1 MAFILLTIFNKY
13 AKLYCIV
20 NFIEVKKL
28 VRKLKKTVSNIS
40 PILIKMADDEFVIN
54 FGSETVTIMERYYK
68 GLDLL
73 ANDTLEEA
81 ELIFKNLVNEVRGYY
96 DSIVALINIFSE
108 RGDFPN
114 ISKIY
119 NVGTKDL
126 KLILG
131 QLPENGKIP
140 FTYASNKGF
149 LKFLYKLGVKHLN
162 TSRINDAITNF
173 KLLLSLNPHDEF
185 DVLEVLLQALFEK
198 EEYEEILTLTSNI
211 DDIKNPS
218 IIYNRILALLKL
230 EKRDEALSIIRELKE
245 ENLMVFK
252 DLDFNK
258 DYAMDI
264 SEYISLSV
272 IDDKSQYYWNNFY
285 RYWID
290 ENDSLEFLKANIKN
304 TDNLAKNYIDPLET
318 FKHYLEEQDLKEATI
333 KSHIDNLLIFK
344 DFLNDFEKIEEKMKE
359 LKVTSAKSSF
369 GKYFTTLN
377 KYYSFNSKNNSFN
390 FKEKLKELKI
400 KCDM

>member
-1 MAFILLTIFNKY
+1 MI
-13 AKLYCIV
+13 
-20 NFIEVKKL
+20 
-28 VRKLKKTVSNIS
+28 
-40 PILIKMADDEFVIN
+40 
-54 FGSETVTIMERYYK
+54 
-68 GLDLL
+68 
-73 ANDTLEEA
+73 
-81 ELIFKNLVNEVRGYY
+81 
-96 DSIVALINIFSE
+96 
-108 RGDFPN
+108 
-114 ISKIY
+114 
-119 NVGTKDL
+119 
-126 KLILG
+126 
-131 QLPENGKIP
+131 
-140 FTYASNKGF
+140 
-149 LKFLYKLGVKHLN
+149 
-162 TSRINDAITNF
+162 
-173 KLLLSLNPHDEF
+173 
-185 DVLEVLLQALFEK
+185 
-198 EEYEEILTLTSNI
+198 
-211 DDIKNPS
+211 
-218 IIYNRILALLKL
+218 KL

-290 ENDSLEFLKANIKN
+290 ENNSLEFLKANIKN

-359 LKVTSAKSSF
+359 LKLTSAKSSF

>member
-1 MAFILLTIFNKY
+1 
-13 AKLYCIV
+13 
-20 NFIEVKKL
+20 L
-28 VRKLKKTVSNIS
+28 VRKLKKTVSNIG
-40 PILIKMADDEFVIN
+40 PILIKMTDDEFVIN

-73 ANDTLEEA
+73 ANDNLEEA

-119 NVGTKDL
+119 NVGVRDL
-126 KLILG
+126 KLILE

-173 KLLLSLNPHDEF
+173 QLLLRLNPNDEF

-198 EEYEEILTLTSNI
+198 EKYEDILALTSDI
-211 DDIKNPS
+211 DNLKNHS

-230 EKRDEALSIIRELKE
+230 NRKDEALKSILELKE
-245 ENLMVFK
+245 ENLKIFK
-252 DLDFNK
+252 DLNLNK

-285 RYWID
+285 RYWADDIG
-290 ENDSLEFLKANIKN
+290 SLEFLISNIKN
-304 TDNLAKNYIDPLET
+304 TDNLSKNTINPLET
-318 FKHYLEEQDLKEATI
+318 FSHYLEEQDLKEATI
-333 KSHIDNLLIFK
+333 KNHLDNLDIFIEILDNFDLIISRLESLSK
-344 DFLNDFEKIEEKMKE
+344 TTSKTNLNKII
-359 LKVTSAKSSF
+359 TS
-369 GKYFTTLN
+369 LN
-377 KYYSFNSKNNSFN
+377 KYFSFIIQD
-390 FKEKLKELKI
+390 KEKAKSFKDELKKFKDKI
-400 KCDM
+400 

>member
-1 MAFILLTIFNKY
+1 M
-13 AKLYCIV
+13 
-20 NFIEVKKL
+20 
-28 VRKLKKTVSNIS
+28 VRKLKKTVSNIG
-40 PILIKMADDEFVIN
+40 PLLIKMTDDEFVIN

-73 ANDTLEEA
+73 ANDNLEEA

-119 NVGTKDL
+119 NVGIRDL
-126 KLILG
+126 KLILE
-131 QLPENGKIP
+131 QLPENAKIP

-173 KLLLSLNPHDEF
+173 KLLLRLNPNDEF

-198 EEYEEILTLTSNI
+198 EKYEEILVLTSNI
-211 DDIKNPS
+211 DNIKNYS
-218 IIYNRILALLKL
+218 IIYNKILALLKL
-230 EKRDEALSIIRELKE
+230 NRKDEALKVILELKE
-245 ENLMVFK
+245 ESLKIFKNL
-252 DLDFNK
+252 DLNK

-285 RYWID
+285 RYWTD
-290 ENDSLEFLKANIKN
+290 DMGSLEFLMTNIKN
-304 TDNLAKNYIDPLET
+304 TDDLVKNTINPLET
-318 FKHYLEEQDLKEATI
+318 FSHYLEEQDLKEATI
-333 KSHIDNLLIFK
+333 KNHLDNLDIFVEILGNFNMIISK
-344 DFLNDFEKIEEKMKE
+344 LESLSETTSKTNLNKII
-359 LKVTSAKSSF
+359 TS
-369 GKYFTTLN
+369 LN
-377 KYYSFNSKNNSFN
+377 KYFSFIIQD
-390 FKEKLKELKI
+390 KEKAKSFKDELKKFKDKI
-400 KCDM
+400 

>member
-1 MAFILLTIFNKY
+1 MTIFSKY
-13 AKLYCIV
+13 VKIHCIV
-20 NFIEVKKL
+20 NFIEVKIL
-28 VRKLKKTVSNIS
+28 VRKLKKTVSNIG
-40 PILIKMADDEFVIN
+40 PVLIKMADNDFIIN

-73 ANDTLEEA
+73 ANDNLEEA

-96 DSIVALINIFSE
+96 DSIIALINIFSE

-119 NVGTKDL
+119 NVGVRDL

-131 QLPENGKIP
+131 QLPEDGKIP

-173 KLLLSLNPHDEF
+173 KLLLKLNPNDEF

-198 EEYEEILTLTSNI
+198 EEYDEILSLTSDLNN
-211 DDIKNPS
+211 IKNAS

-230 EKRDEALSIIRELKE
+230 NRKDEALAIILELKE
-245 ENLMVFK
+245 DNLK
-252 DLDFNK
+252 IYKNLDLNK

-285 RYWID
+285 RYWADDIG
-290 ENDSLEFLKANIKN
+290 SLQFLISNIKN
-304 TDNLAKNYIDPLET
+304 TDNLAKNSINPLET

-333 KSHIDNLLIFK
+333 KNHLDNLEIFVEVLNEFDLILSK
-344 DFLNDFEKIEEKMKE
+344 LESISETTSKTNLNKII
-359 LKVTSAKSSF
+359 TS
-369 GKYFTTLN
+369 LN
-377 KYYSFNSKNNSFN
+377 KYFSFIIQD
-390 FKEKLKELKI
+390 KERAKSLKDELKKFKDKI
-400 KCDM
+400 

>member
-54 FGSETVTIMERYYK
+54 FGSETVAIMERYYK

-198 EEYEEILTLTSNI
+198 EEYEEILTLTSHI

-290 ENDSLEFLKANIKN
+290 ENNSLEFLKANIKN

-333 KSHIDNLLIFK
+333 KSHIDNLLILRK
-344 DFLNDFEKIEEKMKE
+344 
-359 LKVTSAKSSF
+359 
-369 GKYFTTLN
+369 
-377 KYYSFNSKNNSFN
+377 
-390 FKEKLKELKI
+390 
-400 KCDM
+400 

>member
-1 MAFILLTIFNKY
+1 M
-13 AKLYCIV
+13 
-20 NFIEVKKL
+20 
-28 VRKLKKTVSNIS
+28 VRKLKKTVSNIG
-40 PILIKMADDEFVIN
+40 PVLIKMADNDFIIN

-73 ANDTLEEA
+73 ANDNLEEA

-96 DSIVALINIFSE
+96 DSIIALINIFSE

-119 NVGTKDL
+119 NVGVRDL

-131 QLPENGKIP
+131 QLPEDGKIP

-173 KLLLSLNPHDEF
+173 KLLLKLNPNDEF

-198 EEYEEILTLTSNI
+198 EEYDEILSLTSDLNN
-211 DDIKNPS
+211 IKNAS

-230 EKRDEALSIIRELKE
+230 NRKDEALAIILELKE
-245 ENLMVFK
+245 DNLK
-252 DLDFNK
+252 IYKNLDLNK

-285 RYWID
+285 RYWADDIG
-290 ENDSLEFLKANIKN
+290 SLQFLISNIKN
-304 TDNLAKNYIDPLET
+304 TDNLAKNSINPLET

-333 KSHIDNLLIFK
+333 KNHLDNLEIFVEVLNEFDLILSK
-344 DFLNDFEKIEEKMKE
+344 LESISETTSKTNLNKII
-359 LKVTSAKSSF
+359 TS
-369 GKYFTTLN
+369 LN
-377 KYYSFNSKNNSFN
+377 KYFSFIIQD
-390 FKEKLKELKI
+390 KERAKSLKEELKKFKDKI
-400 KCDM
+400 

>member
-1 MAFILLTIFNKY
+1 M
-13 AKLYCIV
+13 
-20 NFIEVKKL
+20 
-28 VRKLKKTVSNIS
+28 VRKLKKTVSNIG
-40 PILIKMADDEFVIN
+40 PVLIKMADNDFIIN

-73 ANDTLEEA
+73 ANDNLEEA

-96 DSIVALINIFSE
+96 DSIIALINIFSE

-119 NVGTKDL
+119 NVGVRDL

-131 QLPENGKIP
+131 QLPEDGKIP

-173 KLLLSLNPHDEF
+173 KLLLKLNPNDEF

-198 EEYEEILTLTSNI
+198 EEYDEILSLTSDLNN
-211 DDIKNPS
+211 IKNAS

-230 EKRDEALSIIRELKE
+230 NRKDEALAIILELKE
-245 ENLMVFK
+245 DNLK
-252 DLDFNK
+252 IYKNLDLNK

-285 RYWID
+285 RYWADDIG
-290 ENDSLEFLKANIKN
+290 SLQFLISNIKN
-304 TDNLAKNYIDPLET
+304 TDNLAKNSINPLET

-333 KSHIDNLLIFK
+333 KNHLDNLEIFVEVLNEFDLILSK
-344 DFLNDFEKIEEKMKE
+344 LESISETTSKTNLNKII
-359 LKVTSAKSSF
+359 TS
-369 GKYFTTLN
+369 LN
-377 KYYSFNSKNNSFN
+377 KYFSFIIQD
-390 FKEKLKELKI
+390 KERAKSLKDELKKFKDKI
-400 KCDM
+400 